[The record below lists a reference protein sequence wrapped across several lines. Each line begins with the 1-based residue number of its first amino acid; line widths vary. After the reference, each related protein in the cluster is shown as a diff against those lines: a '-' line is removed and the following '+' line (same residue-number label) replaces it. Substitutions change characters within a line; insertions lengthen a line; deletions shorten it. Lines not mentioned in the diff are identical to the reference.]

1 MVCTECH
8 SAPSNGNYC
17 FLSSYLF
24 FVHRCGL
31 SRTYNLR
38 YKDYSSDIILTY
50 HSLVDGIC
58 QDFCQQAR
66 DNVETVAKFIKR
78 NFKKPLKLDRYEAI
92 INVGRINGSY
102 EPAAWG
108 RKTRRALFG
117 QREING
123 RNLSYGTDITVVAHE
138 FCHGL
143 IQQIEEEINSEYSQ
157 SPEKIRRKDDEFSEK
172 NALEESFCDIF
183 AVLVRNNNRDDG
195 FYWNNPHNWL
205 WDVGENFQEGTG
217 SLRRLDTLLSLRFTD
232 AGSVYGQIQINDW
245 TTAKNYHE
253 LSLIH
258 SHAFYRLMTIHNTVI
273 DGQPL
278 FNGEFALN
286 LFGAVLENILSLDNF
301 LDSRRV
307 FEQQAQRLL
316 APSPHIEVQLDAI
329 SQAFIDVGIK

>member
-8 SAPSNGNYC
+8 GAPSNGN
-17 FLSSYLF
+17 
-24 FVHRCGL
+24 CGL

-38 YKDYSSDIILTY
+38 YKDYSSDIILTD

-66 DNVETVAKFIKR
+66 NNVETVAQFIKG

-102 EPAAWG
+102 EPAGWG

-143 IQQIEEEINSEYSQ
+143 IQQIEEGDNEFT
-157 SPEKIRRKDDEFSEK
+157 EKK
-172 NALEESFCDIF
+172 ALEESFCDIF
-183 AVLVRNNNRDDG
+183 AVLVRNYHRDDG
-195 FYWNNPHNWL
+195 CYRNNPHNWL
-205 WDVGENFQEGTG
+205 WDVGENFQEGTV
-217 SLRRLDTLLSLRFTD
+217 SQRQLDKLLSLTSNGAESF
-232 AGSVYGQIQINDW
+232 YQQIQINDW
-245 TTAKNYHE
+245 NTAENYHE
-253 LSLIH
+253 LSLIP
-258 SHAFYRLMTIHNTVI
+258 SHAFYRLMTIHNPVI
-273 DGQPL
+273 DGEPL
-278 FNGEFALN
+278 FNGEFALQ
-286 LFGAVLENILSLDNF
+286 LFRQVLESISALNNF

-329 SQAFIDVGIK
+329 SQAFIDVGIE

>member
-8 SAPSNGNYC
+8 GSPSNGN
-17 FLSSYLF
+17 
-24 FVHRCGL
+24 CGL

-38 YKDYSSDIILTY
+38 YKDYSSDIILTD

-66 DNVETVAKFIKR
+66 NNVETVAQFIKG

-102 EPAAWG
+102 EPAGWG

-143 IQQIEEEINSEYSQ
+143 IQQIEEGDNEFT
-157 SPEKIRRKDDEFSEK
+157 EKK
-172 NALEESFCDIF
+172 ALEESFCDIF
-183 AVLVRNNNRDDG
+183 AVLVRNYHRDDG
-195 FYWNNPHNWL
+195 CYRNNPHNWL

-217 SLRRLDTLLSLRFTD
+217 SLRRLDTLLSLRFKD
-232 AGSVYGQIQINDW
+232 AESFYQQIQINDW
-245 TTAKNYHE
+245 NTAENYHE
-253 LSLIH
+253 LSLIP

-273 DGQPL
+273 NGQPL

-286 LFGAVLENILSLDNF
+286 LFGAVLEDISELDSF
-301 LDSRRV
+301 SESRRV

-329 SQAFIDVGIK
+329 SQAFIDVGIE

>member
-143 IQQIEEEINSEYSQ
+143 IQQIEEGDNEFT
-157 SPEKIRRKDDEFSEK
+157 EKK
-172 NALEESFCDIF
+172 ALEESFCDIF
-183 AVLVRNNNRDDG
+183 AVLVRNYHRDDG
-195 FYWNNPHNWL
+195 CYRNNPHNWL
-205 WDVGENFQEGTG
+205 WDVGENFQEGTV
-217 SLRRLDTLLSLRFTD
+217 SQRQLDKLLSLTSNGAESF
-232 AGSVYGQIQINDW
+232 YEQIQIDNW
-245 TTAKNYHE
+245 TTGNNNYHEHE

-258 SHAFYRLMTIHNTVI
+258 SHAFYRLMTTHNTVI
-273 DGQPL
+273 DGEPL
-278 FNGEFALN
+278 FNGEFALK
-286 LFGAVLENILSLDNF
+286 LFRQVLKSISALNNF

-307 FEQQAQRLL
+307 FEEEAQLLL

>member
-1 MVCTECH
+1 MFCTECH
-8 SAPSNGNYC
+8 GAPYNGN
-17 FLSSYLF
+17 F
-24 FVHRCGL
+24 GL

-38 YKDYSSDIILTY
+38 YENYSSKITLTD
-50 HSLVDGIC
+50 HRLVDDPC
-58 QDFCQQAR
+58 HDFCQQAR
-66 DNVETVAKFIKR
+66 DNVETVAQFIDD
-78 NFKKPLKLDRYEAI
+78 NFNKPLDRYEAI

-102 EPAAWG
+102 EPAGWG

-143 IQQIEEEINSEYSQ
+143 IQQIEEGDNEFT
-157 SPEKIRRKDDEFSEK
+157 EKK
-172 NALEESFCDIF
+172 ALEESFCDIF
-183 AVLVRNNNRDDG
+183 AVLVRNYHRDDG
-195 FYWNNPHNWL
+195 CYRNNPHHWL
-205 WDVGENFQEGTG
+205 WDVGEYFQEGTV
-217 SLRRLDTLLSLRFTD
+217 SQRQLDKLLSLTSNGAESF
-232 AGSVYGQIQINDW
+232 YEQIQIDNW
-245 TTAKNYHE
+245 TTGNNNYHEHE

-278 FNGEFALN
+278 FNGEFALK
-286 LFGAVLENILSLDNF
+286 LFRQVLKSISALNNF

-307 FEQQAQRLL
+307 FEEEAQLLL

>member
-1 MVCTECH
+1 MVCTECND
-8 SAPSNGNYC
+8 APSNGNY
-17 FLSSYLF
+17 
-24 FVHRCGL
+24 GL

-38 YKDYSSDIILTY
+38 YKDYSRNIILTDY
-50 HSLVDGIC
+50 GLVDDLC
-58 QDFCQQAR
+58 RDFCQQAR
-66 DNVETVAKFIKR
+66 SNVETVAQFIDD
-78 NFKKPLKLDRYEAI
+78 NFKKPLDRYEAI

-123 RNLSYGTDITVVAHE
+123 RNRSYGTDITVVAHE

-143 IQQIEEEINSEYSQ
+143 IGPLE
-157 SPEKIRRKDDEFSEK
+157 SPQE
-172 NALEESFCDIF
+172 NPLEESFCDIF
-183 AVLVRNNNRDDG
+183 AVLVRNYDRDNG
-195 FYWNNPHNWL
+195 SYWNNPHNWL

-232 AGSVYGQIQINDW
+232 AGPVYGQIQINDR

-258 SHAFYRLMTIHNTVI
+258 SHAFYQFMTTHNTVI
-273 DGQPL
+273 DGEPL
-278 FNGEFALN
+278 FNGEFALK
-286 LFGAVLENILSLDNF
+286 LFREVLKSISALNNF

-329 SQAFIDVGIK
+329 SQAFIDVGIE

>member
-1 MVCTECH
+1 MFCTECH
-8 SAPSNGNYC
+8 GAPYNGN
-17 FLSSYLF
+17 F
-24 FVHRCGL
+24 GL

-38 YKDYSSDIILTY
+38 YENYSSKITLTD
-50 HSLVDGIC
+50 HRLVDDPC
-58 QDFCQQAR
+58 HDFCQQAR
-66 DNVETVAKFIKR
+66 DNVETVAQFIDD
-78 NFKKPLKLDRYEAI
+78 NFNKPLDRYEAI

-102 EPAAWG
+102 EPAGWG

-143 IQQIEEEINSEYSQ
+143 IRNLSYGTDITVVAHEFCHGLIQQIEEGDNEFT
-157 SPEKIRRKDDEFSEK
+157 EKK
-172 NALEESFCDIF
+172 ALEESFCDIF
-183 AVLVRNNNRDDG
+183 AVLVRNYHRDDG
-195 FYWNNPHNWL
+195 CYRNNPHNWL
-205 WDVGENFQEGTG
+205 WDVGENFQEGTV
-217 SLRRLDTLLSLRFTD
+217 SQRQLDKLLSLTSNGAESF
-232 AGSVYGQIQINDW
+232 YEQIQIDNW
-245 TTAKNYHE
+245 TTGNNNYHEHE

-278 FNGEFALN
+278 FNGEFALK
-286 LFGAVLENILSLDNF
+286 LFRQVLKSISALNNF

-307 FEQQAQRLL
+307 FEEEAQLLL

-329 SQAFIDVGIK
+329 SQAFIDVGIE

>member
-8 SAPSNGNYC
+8 GAPSNGN
-17 FLSSYLF
+17 
-24 FVHRCGL
+24 CGL

-38 YKDYSSDIILTY
+38 YKDYSSDIILTD

-66 DNVETVAKFIKR
+66 NNVKTVAQFIDD
-78 NFKKPLKLDRYEAI
+78 NFKKPLDRYEAI

-102 EPAAWG
+102 EPAGWG
-108 RKTRRALFG
+108 HKTKRALFG

-123 RNLSYGTDITVVAHE
+123 RNRSYGTDITVVAHE

-143 IQQIEEEINSEYSQ
+143 IGPLE
-157 SPEKIRRKDDEFSEK
+157 SPQE
-172 NALEESFCDIF
+172 NPLEESFCDIF
-183 AVLVRNNNRDDG
+183 AVLVRNYHRDDG
-195 FYWNNPHNWL
+195 CYRNNPHNWL
-205 WDVGENFQEGTG
+205 WDVGENFQEGTV
-217 SLRRLDTLLSLRFTD
+217 SQRQLDKLLSLTSNGAESF
-232 AGSVYGQIQINDW
+232 YQQIQINDW
-245 TTAKNYHE
+245 NTAENYHE
-253 LSLIH
+253 LSLIP
-258 SHAFYRLMTIHNTVI
+258 SHAFYRLMTIHNPVI
-273 DGQPL
+273 DGEPL
-278 FNGEFALN
+278 FNGEFALK

-329 SQAFIDVGIK
+329 SQAFIDVVIK

>member
-1 MVCTECH
+1 MFCTECH
-8 SAPSNGNYC
+8 GAPYNGN
-17 FLSSYLF
+17 F
-24 FVHRCGL
+24 GL

-38 YKDYSSDIILTY
+38 YENYSSKITLTD
-50 HSLVDGIC
+50 HRLVDDPC
-58 QDFCQQAR
+58 HDFCQQAR
-66 DNVETVAKFIKR
+66 DNVETVAQFIDD
-78 NFKKPLKLDRYEAI
+78 NFNKPLDRYEAI

-102 EPAAWG
+102 EPAGWG

-143 IQQIEEEINSEYSQ
+143 IQQIEEGDNEFT
-157 SPEKIRRKDDEFSEK
+157 EKK
-172 NALEESFCDIF
+172 ALEESFCDIF
-183 AVLVRNNNRDDG
+183 AVLVRNYHRDDG
-195 FYWNNPHNWL
+195 CYRNNPHNWL

-232 AGSVYGQIQINDW
+232 AGSVYGQIDW
-245 TTAKNYHE
+245 NTAKNYHE

-258 SHAFYRLMTIHNTVI
+258 SHAFYRLMTIHKTFI
-273 DGQPL
+273 DGEPL
-278 FNGEFALN
+278 FNGEFALK
-286 LFGAVLENILSLDNF
+286 LFREVLESISALNNF

-329 SQAFIDVGIK
+329 SQAFIDVGIE

>member
-1 MVCTECH
+1 MFCTECH
-8 SAPSNGNYC
+8 GAPSNGN
-17 FLSSYLF
+17 
-24 FVHRCGL
+24 CGL
-31 SRTYNLR
+31 PQTYNLR
-38 YKDYSSDIILTY
+38 YRDYSSNITLTD
-50 HSLVDGIC
+50 HSLVDDPC
-58 QDFCQQAR
+58 HDFCQQAR
-66 DNVETVAKFIKR
+66 DNVETVAQFIDD
-78 NFKKPLKLDRYEAI
+78 NFNKPLDRYEAI

-102 EPAAWG
+102 EPAGWG

-143 IQQIEEEINSEYSQ
+143 IQQIEEGDNEFT
-157 SPEKIRRKDDEFSEK
+157 EKK
-172 NALEESFCDIF
+172 ALEESFCDIF
-183 AVLVRNNNRDDG
+183 AVLVRNYHRDDG
-195 FYWNNPHNWL
+195 CYRNNPHNWL

-258 SHAFYRLMTIHNTVI
+258 SHAFYRLMTINKTVI

-329 SQAFIDVGIK
+329 SKAFIDVGIK

>member
-1 MVCTECH
+1 M
-8 SAPSNGNYC
+8 
-17 FLSSYLF
+17 
-24 FVHRCGL
+24 
-31 SRTYNLR
+31 R
-38 YKDYSSDIILTY
+38 YRDYSSNITLTD
-50 HSLVDGIC
+50 HSLVDDPC
-58 QDFCQQAR
+58 HDSCQQAR
-66 DNVETVAKFIKR
+66 NNVETVAQFINSPTSKF
-78 NFKKPLKLDRYEAI
+78 KPLDRYEAI
-92 INVGRINGSY
+92 INVASIKHRFC
-102 EPAAWG
+102 PAAWYT
-108 RKTRRALFG
+108 KRALFA
-117 QREING
+117 QRLIDG
-123 RNLSYGTDITVVAHE
+123 RNRSYGTDITAVAHE

-143 IQQIEEEINSEYSQ
+143 IQQIKEEINSEYSQ

-232 AGSVYGQIQINDW
+232 AGSVYGQIDW
-245 TTAKNYHE
+245 NTAENYHE

-258 SHAFYRLMTIHNTVI
+258 SHAFYRLMTIHKTFI
-273 DGQPL
+273 DGEPL
-278 FNGEFALN
+278 FNGEFALK
-286 LFGAVLENILSLDNF
+286 LFREVLESISALNNF

-329 SQAFIDVGIK
+329 SQAFIDVGIE